1 MKKKLKV
8 PPYPFK
14 GQGFSTEWG
23 EKFLFEQ
30 GFRRIPDEELKK
42 DPFLRKMCRM
52 PRT

>member
-1 MKKKLKV
+1 MKITPPPYKYKKKK
-8 PPYPFK
+8 
-14 GQGFSTEWG
+14 GFSLEWG
-23 EKFLFEQ
+23 EKLLFKH

>member
-1 MKKKLKV
+1 MSKKLKV
-8 PPYPFK
+8 PPYNK
-14 GQGFSTEWG
+14 KKTFSLEWG
-23 EKFLFEQ
+23 EKFLFDE